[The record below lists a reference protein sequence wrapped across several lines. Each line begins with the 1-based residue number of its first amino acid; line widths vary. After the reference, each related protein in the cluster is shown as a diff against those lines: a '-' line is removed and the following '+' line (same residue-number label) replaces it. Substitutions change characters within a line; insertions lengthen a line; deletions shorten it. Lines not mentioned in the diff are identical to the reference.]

1 MTAGP
6 KTVTVPE
13 TTRESAPHSDVSRRQ
28 LLQAA
33 AGAAATLLP
42 RRAVAKKKPTSPEL
56 NVLFIAVDDLRPSL
70 GCYGDS
76 DIHTPN
82 IDALAAEG
90 LTFTRSY
97 CQQAVCSPSR
107 TSLLTGL
114 RPDTTRVHDLRT
126 HFRRYRPGAVTL
138 PEHFKN
144 NGYTSAAFSKVF
156 HKPKLDDYQSWS
168 MPSWVPGAEPWN
180 SAESRETTLR
190 LWNEL
195 QANGWISQ
203 GRSSYEPSK
212 FPPESSG
219 PDGWAMPSW
228 ESRRVADNALADGMT
243 ADAVVHALGEL
254 RGERFFLGAGF
265 LKPHLPFVAPE
276 KYFDLYPEWQI
287 DLAAFRQSP
296 AEAPPYALHN
306 SPELRGYTDIPGE
319 GEISDE
325 QARALIRA
333 YRASVSYVDAQIGR
347 VLDGLDEHGLREN
360 TVVALWGDHG
370 YHLGDHGMWNKHSN
384 FEAATRTPLIVSA
397 PGRRSRGRKTAGL
410 TELVD
415 VYPTLC
421 DLCGL
426 ERPEGLE
433 GASFVPLF
441 DDPDRL
447 WKRAVFSQYP
457 REIPGVGAGMGHSIR
472 TRRYRY
478 TEWRALE
485 SPYTSTELYDY
496 KNDPLETRNI
506 ATRPENIGLV
516 NGLQGM
522 LRDGWRGSR
531 PPTEGPV

>member
-203 GRSSYEPSK
+203 GR
-212 FPPESSG
+212 
-219 PDGWAMPSW
+219 
-228 ESRRVADNALADGMT
+228 
-243 ADAVVHALGEL
+243 
-254 RGERFFLGAGF
+254 
-265 LKPHLPFVAPE
+265 
-276 KYFDLYPEWQI
+276 
-287 DLAAFRQSP
+287 
-296 AEAPPYALHN
+296 
-306 SPELRGYTDIPGE
+306 
-319 GEISDE
+319 
-325 QARALIRA
+325 
-333 YRASVSYVDAQIGR
+333 
-347 VLDGLDEHGLREN
+347 
-360 TVVALWGDHG
+360 
-370 YHLGDHGMWNKHSN
+370 
-384 FEAATRTPLIVSA
+384 
-397 PGRRSRGRKTAGL
+397 
-410 TELVD
+410 
-415 VYPTLC
+415 
-421 DLCGL
+421 
-426 ERPEGLE
+426 
-433 GASFVPLF
+433 
-441 DDPDRL
+441 
-447 WKRAVFSQYP
+447 
-457 REIPGVGAGMGHSIR
+457 
-472 TRRYRY
+472 
-478 TEWRALE
+478 
-485 SPYTSTELYDY
+485 
-496 KNDPLETRNI
+496 
-506 ATRPENIGLV
+506 
-516 NGLQGM
+516 
-522 LRDGWRGSR
+522 
-531 PPTEGPV
+531 